1 MTESTTERADLSWL
15 SEATP
20 VKTTMRTSRRGRQPG
35 KNPVAPHV
43 KSAYESGDTL
53 SLSVPS
59 QYARQTERMLRRA
72 ALREG
77 WSISVQ
83 VLDADPASAT
93 SDNVVALKDIPS
105 LPDGTDVWVSFA
117 VSDKDEKSA
126 TESANESGATR
137 VDENADPFA
146 GTPDA
151 SDSDA
156 GEDTPEPPKSPRK
169 GRRSAA

>member
-43 KSAYESGDTL
+43 KSAHESGDTL

-59 QYARQTERMLRRA
+59 QHARQTERMLRRA

-93 SDNVVALKDIPS
+93 SDNVVALKDLPS

-117 VSDKDEKSA
+117 VSDKDEKS
-126 TESANESGATR
+126 ESGATR
-137 VDENADPFA
+137 ADTGDENADPFA

-151 SDSDA
+151 NAGDA
-156 GEDTPEPPKSPRK
+156 DDENPEPEPTKSPRK

>member
-1 MTESTTERADLSWL
+1 MTESNTERADLSWL

-20 VKTTMRTSRRGRQPG
+20 VKTTMRTSKRGRQPG

-43 KSAYESGDTL
+43 KTAHESGDTL

-59 QYARQTERMLRRA
+59 QHARQTERMLRRA

-83 VLDADPASAT
+83 VLDESPETAT
-93 SDNVVALKDIPS
+93 SDNVVALKDLPS
-105 LPDGTDVWVSFA
+105 LPEGTDVWVSFS
-117 VSDKDEKSA
+117 VSDKI
-126 TESANESGATR
+126 ESGATR
-137 VDENADPFA
+137 ADADAGDESGDEPADPFA

-151 SDSDA
+151 GDES
-156 GEDTPEPPKSPRK
+156 GENPEPTKSPRK